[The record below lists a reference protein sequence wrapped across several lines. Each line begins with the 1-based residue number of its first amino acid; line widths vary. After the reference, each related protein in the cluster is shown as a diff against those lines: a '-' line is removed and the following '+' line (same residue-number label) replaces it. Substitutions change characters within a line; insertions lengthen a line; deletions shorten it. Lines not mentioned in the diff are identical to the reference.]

1 MTTRSDPPTRTARR
15 AETERRDAVYRAAMT
30 LIAERGI
37 DATRISDI
45 GRLAG
50 MSAGHV
56 MYYFGT
62 KERLL
67 LETLRWSEAELGA
80 IRAAALRHGRA
91 GWPKLRHFTDI
102 YLPDGVADPRWMLWI
117 ETWRIRAADLSAPL
131 DALERRWRDDLEHI
145 VRDGAGRGIFREVAV
160 DDFAIRYIALLD
172 GLAIEIVE
180 GIRDRR
186 SVLAIAERGARIELE
201 PRASG
206 PAAPGRHG

>member
-1 MTTRSDPPTRTARR
+1 
-15 AETERRDAVYRAAMT
+15 MT

-45 GRLAG
+45 GRRAG

-67 LETLRWSEAELGA
+67 LETLRWSEAELGD

-91 GWPKLRHFTDI
+91 GWSKLRHFTDI
-102 YLPDGVADPRWMLWI
+102 YLPDGVADPRWILWI
-117 ETWRIRAADLSAPL
+117 ETWRSRAGDIAAPL
-131 DALERRWRDDLEHI
+131 DELERRWRDDLGHLVGEGI
-145 VRDGAGRGIFREVAV
+145 GRGIFRDVDV
-160 DDFAIRYIALLD
+160 DDFAVRYIAMLD

-180 GIRDRR
+180 GVRDRK
-186 SVLAIAERGARIELE
+186 SVLAIAERGARIEL
-201 PRASG
+201 ASG
-206 PAAPGRHG
+206 LGGQATPTRRG